1 MENNIKAPVQQKRG
15 RKPKAAK
22 EEHSNIDSVTLE
34 NSQLEHT
41 VELPVPIVKTPV
53 KRVIKKKEKA
63 SVPATIPT
71 TVDDLLDDTNAN
83 TSAKSIPEEQ
93 NEEPDVNKIIPT
105 DLNYATQIKQIYHIS
120 DLHIQLYKRH
130 TEYQE
135 VFNRVYEYLLSEK
148 KKYGVLESN
157 NTKSPLIAVLTGDIL
172 HSKSDLSP
180 ECIQMTYN
188 FIKTVSSIMPLVMIA
203 GNHDININ
211 NRDRLDAITPI
222 IADLP
227 KSYPIYYLLE
237 TGVYRMANIMFYH
250 ASIFD
255 YKIINPKQVKMST
268 HVGIDTSIMLYHGRV
283 NGAVLFNGMAF
294 TDASSAANNKTIT
307 PTTFEPYDMT
317 LLGDIHKHQFLAPNI
332 AYAGSLIQQN
342 MGEDINN
349 HGIVKWDV
357 KTRRGELIQI
367 PNNWSYVTMLVENK
381 RAKYLCTMSDG
392 KHNPECILTKNL
404 RVRILYKNTP
414 ESYLSD
420 YITLLKMNHNILEY
434 AWQNDDA
441 NISLLDAE
449 QTDQQNQEDPNQPTQ
464 TQLQSTTNSA
474 PKQANSLIDITS
486 PEVQNKYIVE
496 YLSQNDTTITQEEIK
511 EIKNMNISQNA
522 ILKESN
528 KIYNNSV
535 FNGHYKIKRLEFAN
549 LFSFGGNN
557 IIDFSE
563 FKGIV
568 GIIAANHLG
577 KSSIIDIIIY
587 TLFDEFTRKGSTKD
601 IININ
606 KDDFYIKMDI
616 GIGQWTYTII
626 KSGYRTKV
634 GASVRVEFYRVNDI
648 SKVMERLEEDNA
660 TKTKERIAEY
670 FGCYEDIIH
679 TSFSIQHDNSCFIDS
694 TNTKRKDELERIMRF
709 EIVKKLYEMT
719 NHKYNKD
726 KAVYDHIKKK
736 ISTNDIAEIK
746 KANIKSTKLLKVI
759 AVDKEY
765 AKDKI
770 KLLHATILETTNK
783 LHTECNKFMKENKK
797 DATHAEHMRVERD
810 IANITAKVLSMQ
822 TELERD
828 SFIASAS
835 ASASEQVKFD
845 ISKLREILNEDEAK
859 NNDVIKDANKKI
871 KLIDQSNE
879 KLYKNRK
886 PCNIKIPP
894 GTTPLEYLEELRNKY
909 QNEIGDYTSQ
919 IDTLNRSIEKL
930 QENEQKIEAN
940 NEKILDLQKQ
950 QNTLPAPFAEIG
962 ENIEELDEN
971 YNIALEEFILDIAEI
986 MDSNAAT
993 AGNNFKQNIHA
1004 RVNNMESYKEFEKH
1018 SQKYHLA
1025 REIKSYLVGSNIN
1038 GNNTKSISE
1047 QQAELELETARLK
1060 QELKGI
1066 KQFEAQ
1072 IKQLEIK
1079 KNVAQNQINLIAADI
1094 SNMNVNVKID
1104 EEIGQNKVKR
1114 NKYEKRIEEMEKK
1127 QSDIRNKLRKVWEYE
1142 DAMMKKSRLEMDL
1155 ERLEAI
1161 LLKFETY
1168 QQQIEE
1174 NKPILETISN
1184 LEEELAEFEE
1194 VLDLIESQF
1203 TTEQAN
1209 VVKYTAQLEQIKRD
1223 LQEGRELERKLRILE
1238 LYRAALKQMPYIL
1251 LAKIQPILEKKVNDL
1266 LTITTDFTVKF
1277 DMSDS
1282 KIDIYLDR
1290 SIYKDKSRNI
1300 IVNNASGFERFMA
1313 SLAIRMALLELS
1325 NLPKIN
1331 FMAIDEGW
1339 SSFDTH
1345 NINNVS
1351 IILDYLTSKFDFVLT
1366 ISHLIQIK
1374 EHCDIQLSLKK
1385 DDNGFSK
1392 IVY

>member
-1 MENNIKAPVQQKRG
+1 
-15 RKPKAAK
+15 
-22 EEHSNIDSVTLE
+22 
-34 NSQLEHT
+34 
-41 VELPVPIVKTPV
+41 
-53 KRVIKKKEKA
+53 
-63 SVPATIPT
+63 
-71 TVDDLLDDTNAN
+71 
-83 TSAKSIPEEQ
+83 
-93 NEEPDVNKIIPT
+93 
-105 DLNYATQIKQIYHIS
+105 
-120 DLHIQLYKRH
+120 
-130 TEYQE
+130 
-135 VFNRVYEYLLSEK
+135 
-148 KKYGVLESN
+148 
-157 NTKSPLIAVLTGDIL
+157 
-172 HSKSDLSP
+172 
-180 ECIQMTYN
+180 
-188 FIKTVSSIMPLVMIA
+188 
-203 GNHDININ
+203 
-211 NRDRLDAITPI
+211 
-222 IADLP
+222 
-227 KSYPIYYLLE
+227 
-237 TGVYRMANIMFYH
+237 
-250 ASIFD
+250 
-255 YKIINPKQVKMST
+255 
-268 HVGIDTSIMLYHGRV
+268 
-283 NGAVLFNGMAF
+283 
-294 TDASSAANNKTIT
+294 
-307 PTTFEPYDMT
+307 
-317 LLGDIHKHQFLAPNI
+317 
-332 AYAGSLIQQN
+332 
-342 MGEDINN
+342 
-349 HGIVKWDV
+349 
-357 KTRRGELIQI
+357 
-367 PNNWSYVTMLVENK
+367 
-381 RAKYLCTMSDG
+381 
-392 KHNPECILTKNL
+392 
-404 RVRILYKNTP
+404 
-414 ESYLSD
+414 
-420 YITLLKMNHNILEY
+420 
-434 AWQNDDA
+434 
-441 NISLLDAE
+441 
-449 QTDQQNQEDPNQPTQ
+449 
-464 TQLQSTTNSA
+464 
-474 PKQANSLIDITS
+474 
-486 PEVQNKYIVE
+486 VE
-496 YLSQNDTTITQEEIK
+496 YLSQNDATITLEEIK

-577 KSSIIDIIIY
+577 KSSIIDIIVY

-634 GASVRVEFYRVNDI
+634 GASVRVEFYRINDV

-660 TKTKERIAEY
+660 TKTKDRIAEY

-694 TNTKRKDELERIMRF
+694 SNIKRKDELERIMRF
-709 EIVKKLYEMT
+709 EIVKKLYEMA

-746 KANIKSTKLLKVI
+746 KANIKSAKLLNI
-759 AVDKEY
+759 INTDKDY

-770 KLLHATILETTNK
+770 KLLHAAILETSNK
-783 LHTECNKFMKENKK
+783 LHTECNKFMEANTKE
-797 DATHAEHMRVERD
+797 DTQAEHSRVERD
-810 IANITAKVLSMQ
+810 IANIAAKVLSMGA
-822 TELERD
+822 ELECLRSHSPTHKPD
-828 SFIASAS
+828 
-835 ASASEQVKFD
+835 ELELEFD
-845 ISKLREILNEDEAK
+845 ISRLRDVLNEDENK
-859 NNDVIKDANKKI
+859 NNDVMKDANKKI
-871 KLIDQSNE
+871 KVIDQSNE

-886 PCNIKIPP
+886 PCNIKIPS
-894 GTTPLEYLEELRNKY
+894 GSTHLEYLEELQNKY
-909 QNEIGDYTSQ
+909 QNEIAEYTSQ

-930 QENEQKIEAN
+930 QENEQQIEAN
-940 NEKILDLQKQ
+940 NEKILELEKRMSALPEELQ
-950 QNTLPAPFAEIG
+950 AIS
-962 ENIEELDEN
+962 ENIEELEEN
-971 YNIALEEFILDIAEI
+971 YNISLEEFILDIAEI
-986 MDSNAAT
+986 MDSNVANSS
-993 AGNNFKQNIHA
+993 NNFKQNINAH
-1004 RVNNMESYKEFEKH
+1004 VNNMVSYKEFQKH
-1018 SQKYHLA
+1018 SQKYYLA
-1025 REIKSYLVGSNIN
+1025 REIQSYQTGNSINGN

-1047 QQAELELETARLK
+1047 QLAELELDTTRLK

-1066 KQFEAQ
+1066 KQLDAQ
-1072 IKQLEIK
+1072 IKQLDT
-1079 KNVAQNQINLIAADI
+1079 KNNAAQNQINLLNADI
-1094 SNMNVNVKID
+1094 SNLEVNVKLD
-1104 EEIGQNKVKR
+1104 EEINQNKLKR
-1114 NKYEKRIEEMEKK
+1114 AKYEKRIEEMDKK
-1127 QSDIRNKLRKVWEYE
+1127 QIAIKNKLRKVREYD
-1142 DAMMKKSRLEMDL
+1142 DALLKKSRLEIDL
-1155 ERLEAI
+1155 ERFDAI

-1174 NKPILETISN
+1174 NKPILEKISK

-1194 VLDLIESQF
+1194 VLDLIETQF
-1203 TTEQAN
+1203 TTEQSN
-1209 VVKYTAQLEQIKRD
+1209 VVKYTAQLEQIKSD
-1223 LQEGRELERKLRILE
+1223 LKEGRELERKLRILE

-1351 IILDYLTSKFDFVLT
+1351 VILDYLTSKFDFVLT

-1385 DDNGFSK
+1385 DDYGFSK